1 MAEDITS
8 FISRVLK
15 RGEGR
20 KPDEVF
26 SVSVLI
32 KAALGF
38 GFGVLIMLFAAL
50 LQDREGFHEFYYR
63 LSDKWIRFQYD
74 ENMSDFD
81 AFEDVHDPEVVAGS
95 EWLVLLH
102 LRIGTAQEEKPRD
115 YINARDIQ

>member
-50 LQDREGFHEFYYR
+50 LQGREGFHEFYYR

-95 EWLVLLH
+95 KWLVLLH

-115 YINARDIQ
+115 YVNARDIQ

>member
-20 KPDEVF
+20 KLDEVF
-26 SVSVLI
+26 SVSVVI

-50 LQDREGFHEFYYR
+50 LQDREGFREFYYR

-115 YINARDIQ
+115 YVNARDIQ